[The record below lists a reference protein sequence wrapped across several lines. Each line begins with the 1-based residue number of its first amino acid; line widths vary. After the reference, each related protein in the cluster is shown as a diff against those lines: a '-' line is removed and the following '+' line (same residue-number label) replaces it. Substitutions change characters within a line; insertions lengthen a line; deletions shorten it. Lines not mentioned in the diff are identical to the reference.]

1 MKICCRVI
9 IRVKES
15 GKATVRRLI
24 PAPRTR
30 AEPAPSIIQVSMA
43 AITNAGLEGIIS
55 STPNRKVLSPRSTEP
70 RRKVLTRP
78 REGRRWLAKRD
89 GEKM

>member
-1 MKICCRVI
+1 M
-9 IRVKES
+9 
-15 GKATVRRLI
+15 RRLI

-30 AEPAPSIIQVSMA
+30 AEPDPSKSQVSMA
-43 AITNAGLEGIIS
+43 AITKPGLEGIRS
-55 STPNRKVLSPRSTEP
+55 RTAKRRVPRPRRTEP

-78 REGRRWLAKRD
+78 REGRRWLAKRE